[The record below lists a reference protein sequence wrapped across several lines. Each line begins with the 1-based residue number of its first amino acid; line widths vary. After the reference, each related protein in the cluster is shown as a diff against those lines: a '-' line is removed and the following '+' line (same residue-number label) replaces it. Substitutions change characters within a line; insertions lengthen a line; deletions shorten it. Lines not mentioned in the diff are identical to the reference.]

1 MLGLTRKTDYA
12 LIALTHMVRAGDCV
26 SSAREMATCYRMPL
40 PLLMNVLKALTHS
53 GLVRSSRGPKGG
65 YTLAG
70 NAEDITLSQLIDAI
84 EGQPALVQCAR
95 DHDEP
100 EQGCDLVDVCPIRS
114 PVHKVHNR
122 LQRFL
127 HEITLA
133 DIAGRGSENG
143 EAADATTVAQSNLG
157 VQAS

>member
-12 LIALTHMVRAGDCV
+12 LIALTHMVRAGESV

-40 PLLMNVLKALTHS
+40 PLLMNVLKALTQS

-84 EGQPALVQCAR
+84 EGRPALVQCAR

-133 DIAGRGSENG
+133 DIAGPRGKD
-143 EAADATTVAQSNLG
+143 DATEDGATAARSNLE